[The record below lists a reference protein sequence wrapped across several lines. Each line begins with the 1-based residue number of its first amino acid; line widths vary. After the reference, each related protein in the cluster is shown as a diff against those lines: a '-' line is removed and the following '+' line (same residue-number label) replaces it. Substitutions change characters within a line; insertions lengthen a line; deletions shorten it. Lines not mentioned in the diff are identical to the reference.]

1 MVLWSSSAAGTTFR
15 ASEQCAG
22 EGAECRA
29 EGAAERGE
37 KSRRA
42 RGVGADVEQLRGNSQ
57 GTAEQAGVHAI
68 KSGDALQRSH
78 LPVER
83 GVGEGQLVLLR
94 GAGRFPALRA
104 GQLIGEFA
112 EAGGVARARQAVRRG
127 LLQRVE
133 GAGERAERPAGDR
146 SFVGRGQAGIVE
158 NILIL
163 RQQDVARLSKLR
175 LKLLIE
181 SVRGRALLIGCSDG
195 RCLCFTSHG
204 GSPFSLRCQ
213 FLAVRRPGIV
223 ADPAEGFE
231 TASEAT
237 RD

>member
-1 MVLWSSSAAGTTFR
+1 MAARLPLLSAARQNPADRKCPWSLLERSCGAPRYGLRLALLSEKHPGKR
-15 ASEQCAG
+15 AKR
-22 EGAECRA
+22 RA
-29 EGAAERGE
+29 EGTAQRGE

-42 RGVGADVEQLRGNSQ
+42 RGVGADIEQFRGDSQ
-57 GTAEQAGVHAI
+57 GAAEQAGVHAV
-68 KSGDALQRSH
+68 KSGDALQRGH

-83 GVGEGQLVLLR
+83 RIGESQLVLLR

-104 GQLIGEFA
+104 RQLVGEFA
-112 EAGGVARARQAVRRG
+112 EASGVARARQAVGRG

-133 GAGERAERPAGDR
+133 GAGQRAERAAGDR

-181 SVRGRALLIGCSDG
+181 SVRGRALLIGSSDG
-195 RCLCFTSHG
+195 
-204 GSPFSLRCQ
+204 
-213 FLAVRRPGIV
+213 
-223 ADPAEGFE
+223 
-231 TASEAT
+231 
-237 RD
+237 